1 MTTRKTLNGTADA
14 RNQHVRFDEGKVL
27 SAVRP
32 RRMSLFCHVKNMGM
46 FSGLLAMATLLCGS
60 ARATTWHVNG
70 ANGNDVAAA
79 ADATGATRFR
89 TIQAAIVVASAND
102 TILVDPGVYT
112 GPATT
117 NDYGVSRLFIDKV
130 LTIESTGSRDD
141 TFIEGA
147 WDSTA
152 AAADYG
158 MGLAA
163 IRCVCATN
171 DVTFKGFTFLN
182 GATTNPLG
190 GDQHPHSGGGFY
202 CNSSQASNLS
212 AGGGS
217 QAMGKIMDCAFVN
230 CSSRRGGGMRYG
242 TAYRTLFKNCYAN
255 LYGAAVRQ
263 SHLLFCL
270 IEDCSGANICGYM
283 GTAVNCTFVNNTVSG
298 TGSTSVCIHSEGTP
312 VVVNC
317 VFFSGKSNV
326 SKNSTAT
333 AVMNGSVT
341 YDATFGDAAA
351 AANSQTGVWGCG
363 VFSPLFGDYHPY
375 VGGPLDGTGDATV
388 SISATSLDAE
398 YRTLDFE
405 GKPVDWVAGKLC
417 PGAFQTVKT
426 PASGKLVFRN
436 VTAKLSVD
444 GVSVGSGNS
453 SSNYTFETCWPTQH
467 FVKVTASSAN
477 SAVLRLDMSV
487 NGASQLKARP
497 PLTLDDTV
505 WVTAPPPGNTCEW
518 APLQV
523 SSIVW
528 VDDDNYGHEG
538 LDGKTEATAFGTI
551 QDALDTIGSQTVV
564 KVKPGVYD
572 QGCGPAKCFGAAN
585 RVELNTNGYIRLMGV
600 EGAANTVIVGATDTS
615 TLDDS
620 QKLGCGDAAMRCLAL
635 NMNCVVQGF
644 TLTGGHS
651 GVDTT
656 ATADTPMTHG
666 GAVRAVGTQQA
677 FVADCI
683 ISNNVAKRG
692 AGGYYGNYI
701 RCRFTNNR
709 TIRADGML
717 CNAVAANCVFEGT
730 TAQNG
735 AVRGT
740 TAYNCTMAETNSL
753 YGSAYGGDAKVFN
766 CVCYAVSGNYAAP
779 AAVDGT
785 VAYGFSPRSPVPLVA
800 DPAFRDRGGG
810 DYRLATVSPAVGL
823 GEPDLEDWWKFAG
836 SDINGNRYKFIGGKV
851 VSGAYQE
858 LLPAVKIG
866 VTAGPTSGISQSG
879 VIFFNDGDSL
889 TVTAT
894 DAETRLYKGFAL
906 NGEIVEG
913 SAESASF
920 TYAPP
925 VAPVPGDTLEAVYL
939 TNWYVNATS
948 GRDSNSGESPE
959 RAKQTLAAALEHT
972 VSGDVV
978 HAAEG
983 VYATGTMLQSTYAK
997 SASGSAPNPYIRAR
1011 VVVSQGV
1018 QLVAD
1023 GARENTVI
1031 LGKSDSGTVD
1041 DPDKQGCG
1049 PNAERCVVLRPLAR
1063 IKGFTLRGGRSDFNN
1078 LEDDN
1083 NQAGGLLSVGITT
1096 SIAEDCQI
1104 EDCRAVR
1111 GGGAWNGTFFRCRFI
1126 GNSATMNGTASRQGY
1141 YRGCYFDDNCGPDVI
1156 TFPSAVSCCTFG
1168 PGNTTASGGT
1178 PTVILSYDTS
1188 NDCVEGSLFCTAG
1201 WIKGRKLTNC
1211 AFPDTAT
1218 FDSGSERTNCV
1229 AASAEALA
1237 RLDASGAPIPG
1248 ENPACDASELAL
1260 WTEAGLDAA
1269 TDAAGNPR
1277 IQNAAMDIGCY
1288 EADWK
1293 GRYAAAIGGRRSL
1306 TVTSAA
1312 PMTHEESNGEV
1323 FLPGDEIAGTLHS
1336 DRPGRFI
1343 FPLRIT
1349 GTGTLAVTLN
1359 GTTTEYQ
1366 GPRDT
1371 FSLVYDLAA
1380 GDFALSF
1387 SYAPGEND
1395 EGGTYFGKG
1404 GRICGTSFVIR

>member
-1 MTTRKTLNGTADA
+1 M
-14 RNQHVRFDEGKVL
+14 
-27 SAVRP
+27 
-32 RRMSLFCHVKNMGM
+32 
-46 FSGLLAMATLLCGS
+46 
-60 ARATTWHVNG
+60 
-70 ANGNDVAAA
+70 
-79 ADATGATRFR
+79 
-89 TIQAAIVVASAND
+89 
-102 TILVDPGVYT
+102 
-112 GPATT
+112 
-117 NDYGVSRLFIDKV
+117 SRLFIDKV

-141 TFIEGA
+141 TFIEGR
-147 WDSTA
+147 WDPTA
-152 AAADYG
+152 AAANHG
-158 MGLAA
+158 MGSAA

-182 GATTNPLG
+182 GATTNPSG

-202 CNSSQASNLS
+202 CNSAQGTS
-212 AGGGS
+212 AGGGGVTS
-217 QAMGKIMDCAFVN
+217 GKIMDCAFVN

-255 LYGAAVRQ
+255 MYGAAVRQ

-270 IEDCSGANICGYM
+270 IEDCTGANICGYM
-283 GTAVNCTFVNNTVSG
+283 GAVLNCTFINNTP
-298 TGSTSVCIHSEGTP
+298 TGDCIHSDATP
-312 VVVNC
+312 TVVNC
-317 VFFSGKSNV
+317 VFVSGKSSV
-326 SKNSTAT
+326 SKKDTAT

-341 YDATFGDAAA
+341 YGASFGGATP
-351 AANSQTGVWGCG
+351 AANSQTGVWGGG

-375 VGGPLDGTGDATV
+375 AGGPLDGTGDATV
-388 SISATSLDAE
+388 SVGGASIVAA

-405 GKPVDWVAGKLC
+405 GQPVDWTAGKLC

-436 VTAKLSVD
+436 ATALLSVD
-444 GVSVGSGNS
+444 GVSVGSGVS
-453 SSNYTFETCWPTQH
+453 SSNYTYETCWPTQH
-467 FVKVTASSAN
+467 LVQVTASSAN
-477 SAVLRLDMSV
+477 SAVLRLDMLV
-487 NGASQLKARP
+487 NGASQLNARP
-497 PLTLDDTV
+497 PLALDDTV
-505 WVTAPPPGNTCEW
+505 WITAPPRENTCEW
-518 APLQV
+518 TPLQV

-551 QDALDTIGSQTVV
+551 QDAINTISNQTVV
-564 KVKPGVYD
+564 KVKGGVYD
-572 QGCGPAKCFGAAN
+572 QGCGPANCFGAAN

-600 EGAANTVIVGATDTS
+600 EGAENTVIVGATDTT
-615 TLDDS
+615 TLDDP
-620 QKLGCGDAAMRCLAL
+620 QKIGCGDAAMRCLAL

-709 TIRADGML
+709 TIRADGLL

-735 AVRGT
+735 AVKGT

-753 YGSAYGGDAKVFN
+753 FGSAYGGDAKVFN

-785 VAYGFSPRSPVPLVA
+785 VAYGFSPRSPVPLIA
-800 DPAFRDRGGG
+800 DPAFRDMAGG

-823 GEPDLEDWWKFAG
+823 GEPDLENWWKFAG
-836 SDINGNRYKFIGGKV
+836 SDINGKRYTFIGGKV

-866 VTAGPTSGISQSG
+866 VTAGPTNGISQSG
-879 VIFFNDGDSL
+879 VVFFNEGESI
-889 TVTAT
+889 TVSAT
-894 DAETRLYKGFAL
+894 DAATRLYKGFAL

-913 SAESASF
+913 SAGSASF
-920 TYAPP
+920 TYAPA

-939 TNWYVNATS
+939 TNWYVNAT
-948 GRDSNSGESPE
+948 GGIDSNSGESPE
-959 RAKQTLAAALEHT
+959 QAKQTLAAALEYA

-983 VYATGTMLQSTYAK
+983 VYDTGTMIQSIYAK
-997 SASGSAPNPYIRAR
+997 SVSGSASSPYIRAR
-1011 VVVSQGV
+1011 AVVPQGV

-1023 GARENTVI
+1023 GARTNTVI
-1031 LGKSDSGTVD
+1031 LGKSDPGTVD
-1041 DPDKQGCG
+1041 DPDRQGCG
-1049 PNAERCVVLRPLAR
+1049 PNAERCVVLRSVAR
-1063 IKGFTLRGGRSDFNN
+1063 IKGFTLRGGRTDFNN
-1078 LEDDN
+1078 MEDDN

-1104 EDCRAVR
+1104 EDCRSVR
-1111 GGGAWNGTFFRCRFI
+1111 GGGAWNGTFIRCRFI
-1126 GNSATMNGTASRQGY
+1126 GNSATVNGTASRQGY
-1141 YRGCYFDDNCGPDVI
+1141 YRGCYFDGNCGPDVI
-1156 TFPSAVSCCTFG
+1156 TFPSTVSCCTFG

-1178 PTVILSYDTS
+1178 PTAILSYDTS
-1188 NDCVEGSLFCTAG
+1188 NDSVEGSLFCTGG

-1293 GRYAAAIGGRRSL
+1293 GRYAADIGKHRS
-1306 TVTSAA
+1306 VIVASAA
-1312 PMTHEESNGEV
+1312 ANAHEEASGEV
-1323 FLPGDEIAGTLHS
+1323 YLPEGAISGALLAELPS
-1336 DRPGRFI
+1336 KFV
-1343 FPLRIT
+1343 FPIRIT
-1349 GTGTLAVTLN
+1349 GTGTLAVTVN
-1359 GTTTEYQ
+1359 GVTAEYQ
-1366 GPRDT
+1366 GPCGPFT
-1371 FSLVYDLAA
+1371 LECGVAA
-1380 GDFALSF
+1380 GGATYAFA
-1387 SYAPGEND
+1387 YTPGEND
-1395 EGGTYFGKG
+1395 VGGAYFGKG
-1404 GRICGTSFVIR
+1404 GLIRGTSFLIR